1 MLEIKGIG
9 VSNGIAVAKAYRLVE
24 PNLTFDKYE
33 IKDFS
38 EEKAR
43 LQRAIDLAKI
53 ELELIRNHAIEKF
66 GKENA
71 EIFSAHLLVLQ
82 DPEMRMT
89 IESKIDKGVNAE
101 AALDEVASTFIA
113 TFESMD
119 NEYMKERAADIRDV
133 SQRILAKLLEVDLPD
148 LTTIAEDVI
157 IIADDLTPSM
167 TAQLNKQFVQGFI
180 TDIGGRTSHSAIL
193 ARTLEIPAIV
203 GTKIATTSVEH
214 NEMVVLD
221 GSTGIAIFNP
231 TQEVVNEYEQKK
243 EAFEAEQAAL
253 RVYID
258 QPSVDRDG
266 HHVEIAGNIGRPDD
280 AEVVRANGGDGVGLF
295 RTEFLYMDR
304 NDFPSEEEQ
313 YIAYKTV
320 LEKMEGRKTVV
331 RTLDIGG
338 DKELS
343 YLTLPEEMNP
353 FLGYRAIRLC
363 LEERSLFRV
372 QLRALLRA
380 SIHGDLKIMFPM
392 IATLDEFRTAKN
404 FLMEVKAELIEEG
417 FEVSDDIEVGM
428 MVEIPSAA
436 VIADLF
442 AKEADF
448 LSIGTN
454 DLIQYT
460 LAADR
465 MNEKVSYLY
474 QPYHPAILRLV
485 KNVIDA
491 AHANGKWVGMC
502 GEMAGDEIAIPILLG
517 FGLDEFS
524 MSASSILHARAQISK
539 LSKAEMT
546 KHIDHILTL
555 TTSADIENYVI
566 ENLL

>member
-9 VSNGIAVAKAYRLVE
+9 VSNGIAVAKAYCLVE

-53 ELELIRNHAIEKF
+53 ELELIRNHAIKKF

-82 DPEMRMT
+82 DPEMRMA
-89 IESKIDKGVNAE
+89 IESKIDKGINAE
-101 AALDEVASTFIA
+101 AALDEVASTFID

-180 TDIGGRTSHSAIL
+180 TDTGGRTSHSAIL

-253 RVYID
+253 RAYID

-417 FEVSDDIEVGM
+417 FEVSNDIEVGM

-539 LSKAEMT
+539 LSKAEMK

-555 TTSADIENYVI
+555 TTSASIENYVI